1 MISPVE
7 TWVAEKTG
15 LKEKLNAETLQCWQL
30 EKLQDLLEYVS
41 RVSAYYK
48 GKIRTGCRLE
58 KLPFT
63 TPSELVRDP
72 LSFLCIP
79 QREVARVT
87 TLSNSGT
94 TRERKRIFFS
104 KKDLQNTKD
113 FFEAGMKT
121 MTSRGD
127 HACILISNRTENS
140 LGSLLRESLMQIG
153 VTAHIPGIIKS
164 AADAI
169 ATARNADCIIGM
181 PAELLYMSRIDQSLR
196 PKSVLLAADIA
207 PQVVINS
214 IRETW
219 RCEVYTHYGHTEF
232 GYGCAVDCTSHN
244 GLHLRHADNIFE
256 VINPATLLPVLHWQT
271 GEIVITTLANEAMPL
286 IRYRTGQLTHLNNSP
301 CKCGSTLP
309 RFEKIIGR
317 LYDII
322 ILSNGA
328 SINIHTLD
336 ELLFLNPNVKS
347 YKPTFIKENN
357 AEKLHLLVDSVGK
370 IDTHKLAANLPKCLS
385 LGITYGSYDPF
396 TNRGKRRLHS
406 A

>member
-7 TWVAEKTG
+7 TWVTEKTG
-15 LKEKLNAETLQCWQL
+15 LKENLNAESLQNWQH
-30 EKLQDLLEYVS
+30 EKLQELLAYVS
-41 RVSAYYK
+41 AKSAYYR
-48 GKIRTGCRLE
+48 GKVKPDMLLFN
-58 KLPFT
+58 LPFT
-63 TPSELVRDP
+63 TPSDLVRDP
-72 LSFLCIP
+72 FSFLCLP
-79 QREVARVT
+79 QNEVARIT
-87 TLSNSGT
+87 TLANSGT

-104 KKDLQNTKD
+104 EKDLQNTKD
-113 FFEAGMKT
+113 FFAAGMKT

-140 LGSLLRESLMQIG
+140 LGSLLKESLMQIG
-153 VTAHIPGIIKS
+153 VTAYIPGIIKS
-164 AADAI
+164 ASDAI
-169 ATARNADCIIGM
+169 TAARNADCIIGM

-219 RCEVYTHYGHTEF
+219 HCEVYTHYGHTEF

-256 VINPATLLPVLHWQT
+256 VINPATLLPVLPGQA

-286 IRYRTGQLTHLNNSP
+286 IRYRTGQLTHHINSP
-301 CKCGSTLP
+301 CQCGSILP

-317 LYDII
+317 LDDII
-322 ILSNGA
+322 KLSIDA
-328 SINIHTLD
+328 SIDIHALD

-347 YKPTFIKENN
+347 YKPTFLKEKN

-370 IDTHKLAANLPKCLS
+370 IDTRKLAADLPKCLS
-385 LGITYGSYDPF
+385 LGITYGSFRP
-396 TNRGKRRLHS
+396 
-406 A
+406 